1 MATLAAI
8 LDRLA
13 PRDVDAISSRGPNRQ
28 PDSHRIRAFANE
40 DVFFFTKQIDN
51 SRIVRQ
57 HDPAA
62 GRVCW
67 GMIGA
72 SMAGA
77 VAIVAVMLPALYSAF
92 AGYKLEELRVERAR
106 LTHDHVLLDLQE
118 AKFLNPRHLQEL
130 ADKQSFVDPDP
141 RKIVYLD
148 YKQDGAV
155 AKRLTPPPKD
165 VSR

>member
-8 LDRLA
+8 LDRLSA
-13 PRDVDAISSRGPNRQ
+13 RDVDAFSSHAQTRE

-40 DVFFFTKQIDN
+40 DVFFFTKRIDN
-51 SRIVRQ
+51 SQIVRQ
-57 HDPAA
+57 QDPAA

-77 VAIVAVMLPALYSAF
+77 VAIVAVMLPALYGAF
-92 AGYKLEELRVERAR
+92 AGYKLEELREERTR
-106 LTHDHVLLDLQE
+106 LTHEHVLLELQE
-118 AKFLNPRHLQEL
+118 AKFLNPQHLQEL
-130 ADKQSFVDPDP
+130 ADKQNFVDPDP

-148 YKQDGAV
+148 SKHDGTE
-155 AKRLTPPPKD
+155 AKRLTPPSKD
-165 VSR
+165 VAR

>member
-1 MATLAAI
+1 MATIAAI
-8 LDRLA
+8 LNRLA
-13 PRDVDAISSRGPNRQ
+13 AREVDELSSRVHNRE
-28 PDSHRIRAFANE
+28 PESNRVRAFANE
-40 DVFFFTKQIDN
+40 DGFCFTKHIDN

-57 HDPAA
+57 MDPAA
-62 GRVCW
+62 GRACW

-92 AGYKLEELRVERAR
+92 AGYKLEELRAEKANLMHER
-106 LTHDHVLLDLQE
+106 VLLDLQE
-118 AKFLNPRHLQEL
+118 AKFLNPQHLQEL
-130 ADKQSFVDPDP
+130 ANKQSFVTPYP

-148 YKQDGAV
+148 NRQDAAV
-155 AKRLTPPPKD
+155 AKRMTASSRD

>member
-1 MATLAAI
+1 MATIASI
-8 LDRLA
+8 LNRLGA
-13 PRDVDAISSRGPNRQ
+13 REVDAFSSHTQGREPNC
-28 PDSHRIRAFANE
+28 PRIRAFANE
-40 DVFFFTKQIDN
+40 DVFFFTKRIDN
-51 SRIVRQ
+51 SQIVRQ

-62 GRVCW
+62 GRVAW

-77 VAIVAVMLPALYSAF
+77 VAIVAVMLPALYGAF
-92 AGYKLEELRVERAR
+92 AGYKLEELREERAH
-106 LTHDHVLLDLQE
+106 LTHERVLLELQE

-141 RKIVYLD
+141 SKIVYLD
-148 YKQDGAV
+148 GKSDAV
-155 AKRLTPPPKD
+155 EAQRLTPASKD